1 MENLDI
7 GLIGLMVWVDHLV
20 LIDKDFIVQP
30 RRFPKL
36 AVQVRMRLK
45 IGYESLAVCH
55 PRLTK
60 MLSNPLSLLAGNKV
74 AKLVQLTF

>member
-7 GLIGLMVWVDHLV
+7 GLIRLMVWVGHLA

-30 RRFPKL
+30 RRFPEL
-36 AVQVRMRLK
+36 AVWVRMRLK
-45 IGYESLAVCH
+45 IGYKSLAVCH

-60 MLSNPLSLLAGNKV
+60 MLSDPLSLLTGNKV